1 MREGRES
8 AGHEAICITKELIV
22 SKRLVTTKQ
31 IKGAEKAINQIMLCI
46 DAQIF
51 SNLGATILK

>member
-1 MREGRES
+1 MIITSRKRES

-46 DAQIF
+46 DA
-51 SNLGATILK
+51 